1 MYLREEEV
9 PFHVY
14 AWSDYCI
21 LISEVRNIF
30 AGSAHKEINFHGKV
44 EAYVLRNVLR
54 VLNVSFS
61 EGWV

>member
-1 MYLREEEV
+1 MYLRDEEV

-14 AWSDYCI
+14 AWSDYRI
-21 LISEVRNIF
+21 LISEVRNII

-44 EAYVLRNVLR
+44 EAYVLRNMLR